1 VSVDLIALLT
11 ADDLERLADRLSPLL
26 IQPSNG
32 DGWLRGSERIGA
44 YIGLDGASVRRR
56 LRTDAELRKI
66 IAREGRDLVAEKS
79 ALDAYMRRNGQ

>member
-1 VSVDLIALLT
+1 MPLDLHEVSGLPETLAELRAEIEAVRT
-11 ADDLERLADRLSPLL
+11 A
-26 IQPSNG
+26 NG

-56 LRTDAELRKI
+56 LRTDAELRKV

-79 ALDAYMRRNGQ
+79 KLDAYMRRNGQ